1 MSIYKIKNIIVAVV
15 LIGLIKA
22 VTIKGSVYDEKTKE
36 PLIGA
41 SVFLDGTSYGTA
53 SDVDGSYSID
63 IPEPNKTYSLK
74 STYIGYLDF
83 IKTIEISDKDTYVD
97 IFLQSS
103 SVDIDETTVTA
114 QRRQDKVTD
123 SPAAIE
129 IISAGDIKREEST
142 NLGSYLKGIKV

>member
-53 SDVDGSYSID
+53 SNVDGTYSID
-63 IPEPNKTYSLK
+63 ISKPDKIYNLK
-74 STYIGYLDF
+74 STFAYPHYIF
-83 IKTIEISDKDTYVD
+83 NSI
-97 IFLQSS
+97 
-103 SVDIDETTVTA
+103 
-114 QRRQDKVTD
+114 RHKV
-123 SPAAIE
+123 I
-129 IISAGDIKREEST
+129 
-142 NLGSYLKGIKV
+142 